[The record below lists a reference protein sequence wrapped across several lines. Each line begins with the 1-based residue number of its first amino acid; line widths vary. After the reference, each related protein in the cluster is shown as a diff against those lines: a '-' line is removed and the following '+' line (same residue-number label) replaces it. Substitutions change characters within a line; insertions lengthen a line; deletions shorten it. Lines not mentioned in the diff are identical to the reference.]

1 MVDVK
6 QQYEA
11 LRKKLIDTSLRNKMI
26 AYRLASLAGVEI
38 VGESPAQVHRILVE
52 DQKKMSFVGVP
63 DPIKATTRKT
73 DFLDALDDPEVMAEL
88 QLAAQEELKNYLE
101 PQVISD
107 PTYRDEQGLPGYR
120 IADVDQTDTK
130 LNTPQTVSNLQRR
143 LTKLYRES
151 NSIREET
158 GLNVLF
164 LALGALHWLESEASE
179 VERIAPLV
187 FIPVKLERLANGQFR
202 LLYDGGEIGANLSLT
217 ILAKEQFGLSLPLFE
232 DDSNVDSYLR
242 EIASRVR
249 NQEGW
254 QVDHSFVA
262 LGFFQFAKLVM
273 YQDLEENKWS
283 PENLPTADKD
293 IQAMLGEG
301 YGPSEPTVG
310 EGEFIDP
317 YRPLDECHEVYDC
330 DSSQTLAIIRAQTGR
345 SMVIEGPPGT
355 GKSQTIANLIAEYIA
370 RGKKVLFVS
379 EKMAALDVVFRRLDK
394 AGLGDACLE
403 LHNRASRRK
412 DFYEELKR
420 VMGLTRQFRPAS
432 EEVLRLTKLRNDLNQ
447 YSFAVNTEIEPYGLT
462 PHQAIGIRG
471 LLSPE
476 TEEDIPFRIDFS
488 SLKGMNWSAL
498 QSYFPAIKALQNR
511 IREIGLPSQHPFY
524 QCQLKIVPPGLPLEL
539 RSLIPTAIEQLGE
552 SQELANNVATSL
564 CLPKPQTISDVQTM
578 VTCAERAL
586 SAPPHEGVAIKT
598 ANWAQE
604 NESIRA
610 VIASLEKVQRLTE
623 KQKPYVTTALWT
635 CNIQGA
641 HRAFVEWT
649 PKWYRFFS
657 GDFRSKNREL
667 SAFLTA
673 TAPRDPSS
681 RLAIIEDILEV
692 QNERQLIATHEGRV
706 REMFGIHWRGEDSDP
721 LVLTKLLDWCLET
734 RKAVDQGEVPAG
746 LLDFLQGTIEAD
758 KILDNAKAAL
768 ESTQKACLS
777 FANIAQKLSFKPANG
792 VDTPF
797 QVQSEALGRWQL
809 GLSRLP
815 EIQQF
820 NVARE
825 SLAESGLE
833 AVAMTGDHWALASE
847 RLLDAVQRSY
857 LDGVLLEAAM
867 TRPSIQAFVRH
878 EHEQQ
883 IIEYRR
889 LDETILAYNRAK
901 VIAGHLA
908 GLPNWE
914 LAGGNL
920 LHLRQQTELRRGHKS
935 IRWSM
940 EKAGE
945 AIQKMK
951 PVFLMSPLSVAQF
964 LPNNMRFDVVI
975 FDEAS
980 QIKPEDALSS
990 ILRADQTIVVGD
1002 SKQMP
1007 PTSFF
1012 DKLSQEEDE
1021 NEEES
1026 LQILGNLE
1034 SVLALMASV
1043 VRGTSRTS
1051 DLRWHYRSLHSAL
1064 IRPSNASF
1072 YNNNLVVFPSPS
1084 YQINAAEGGL
1094 GLRWHYDPTSVYDRG
1109 KSRKNIKQAE
1119 TIARAAL
1126 QQIKDHPEDTLGIAA
1141 FSKQQQEA
1149 IEDAIDLL
1157 RNQNPGVFEQFNSRH
1172 AHEPLFVKN
1181 LESVQGDER
1190 DVIMIS
1196 VGYGRDENGYLAM
1209 SFGPINA
1216 DGGERRLN
1224 VLMSRARKR
1233 CEIFSS
1239 ITSGDIRL
1247 SEETKKGVEVLKMFL
1262 HFAET
1267 GVLDDPRPSGRE
1279 EDSVF
1284 EIEVAEALRREGY
1297 SVDAQVGSI
1306 GFYIDLAVRHPSE
1319 PGSYLLGIE
1328 CDGASYH
1335 SARSAR
1341 DRDKLR
1347 QQALEARGW
1356 NIHRI
1361 WSTDWWQDREKE
1373 IRRCREAIESA
1384 QTERQATE
1392 DSPSETVA
1400 TLQDFLAEGSAPVH
1414 ANRPSE
1420 PYHAWNQTFNLYG
1433 VDFSDQPAEKLANCI
1448 QLIVADEGPLHIDLL
1463 GLRVKTA
1470 CGVARLSQRNK
1481 AAIQLGIDTAARRGF
1496 ILKQGDFLFDPTKAV
1511 PLRDRSSLPAE
1522 ERKAEWVPPM
1532 ELDEA
1537 LRAIVGM
1544 SYGISR
1550 PGGISAA
1557 WRLLGFAR
1565 CTAAM
1570 EEIGQGRISSLI
1582 EAGILEINDANLF
1595 LRQSKNA

>member
-26 AYRLASLAGVEI
+26 AYRPATLAGVEI
-38 VGESPAQVHRILVE
+38 VGEAPAQIHRILVE
-52 DQKKMSFVGVP
+52 DAKKMSFVGIP
-63 DPIKATTRKT
+63 DPVKKATSKSG
-73 DFLDALDDPEVMAEL
+73 FQDALDDPDLLAEL
-88 QLAAQEELKNYLE
+88 QLAAQEELNNYLN
-101 PQVISD
+101 PQVITD
-107 PTYRDEQGLPGYR
+107 PSYHDDAGLPGYR
-120 IADVDQTDTK
+120 LADVDQTDTK
-130 LNTPQTVSNLQRR
+130 LNTPHTVSNLQRR
-143 LTKLYRES
+143 LTKLYRDS

-164 LALGALHWLESEASE
+164 LALGALHWRESESSDT
-179 VERIAPLV
+179 ERVAPLI

-202 LLYDGGEIGANLSLT
+202 LTYDGGEIGANLSLA
-217 ILAKEQFGLSLPLFE
+217 ILAKEQFGLTLPLFE
-232 DDSNVDSYLR
+232 DDSTIDTFLR
-242 EIASRVR
+242 DIASRVR

-254 QVDHSFVA
+254 SVDHSFVA

-283 PENLPTADKD
+283 TESTPTSDKD

-310 EGEFIDP
+310 ETEFIDP
-317 YRPLDECHEVYDC
+317 YRPLEECHEVYDC
-330 DSSQTLAIIRAQTGR
+330 DSSQTLAIIRAQSGR

-394 AGLGDACLE
+394 AGLGDTCLE

-420 VMGLTRQFRPAS
+420 VMGLARQFRPAT
-432 EEVLRLTKLRNDLNQ
+432 EEVNRLAKLRQDLNQ
-447 YSFAVNTEIEPYGLT
+447 YSFAINTEIEPYGLT

-471 LLSPE
+471 LLPTE
-476 TEEDIPFRIDFS
+476 TEDDIPYRIDFAA
-488 SLKGMNWSAL
+488 LKGMSWSEI
-498 QSYFPAIKALQNR
+498 QSHFPAIKALQNR
-511 IREIGLPSQHPFY
+511 IREIGLPIEHPFY
-524 QCQLKIVPPGLPLEL
+524 QCQLKIVPPGLQLEL
-539 RSLIPTAIEQLGE
+539 RPLISTTIDQLKDAL
-552 SQELANNVATSL
+552 ELATQVSMRL
-564 CLPKPQTISDVQTM
+564 CLPKPQTLSDVQTM

-586 SAPPHEGVAIKT
+586 SAPPHDGVAIKS

-610 VIASLEKVQRLTE
+610 VIISLENVQRLIE
-623 KQKPYVTTALWT
+623 KQRPYVDERLWT
-635 CNIQGA
+635 CDVQGA

-667 SAFLTA
+667 SAFLTSG
-673 TAPRDPSS
+673 APKDPAA
-681 RLAIIEDILEV
+681 RLAILEDVLEV
-692 QNERQLIATHEGRV
+692 QKERRFIATHEGKV
-706 REMFGIHWRGEDSDP
+706 REMFGIHWRGEASDP
-721 LVLTKLLDWCLET
+721 QVLTKLLEWCLET
-734 RKAVDQGEVPAG
+734 RRAVDQGEIPAG
-746 LLDFLQGTIEAD
+746 LLDFLQGTMDTGNIRDEA
-758 KILDNAKAAL
+758 NVASEA
-768 ESTQKACLS
+768 TQRACSS
-777 FANIAQKLSFKPANG
+777 FANIAQKLVFAPANG
-792 VDTPF
+792 LNTPF
-797 QVQSEALGRWQL
+797 QVQSEALERWQI

-820 NVARE
+820 NIARE
-825 SLAESGLE
+825 SLIESGLE
-833 AVAMTGDHWALASE
+833 AIALTADRWPLASD
-847 RLLDAVQRSY
+847 RLLDLVKRSY

-867 TRPSIQAFVRH
+867 TRQPIQSFVRH
-878 EHEQQ
+878 EHEQH
-883 IIEYRR
+883 IEEYKR
-889 LDETILAYNRAK
+889 LDETILAHNRAK
-901 VIAGHLA
+901 VITSHLA

-940 EKAGE
+940 EKAGG
-945 AIQKMK
+945 AIQMMK

-964 LPNNMRFDVVI
+964 LPNDLRFDVVI

-980 QIKPEDALSS
+980 QIKPEDALSA
-990 ILRADQTIVVGD
+990 ILRAEQTIVVGD

-1021 NEEES
+1021 EES
-1026 LQILGNLE
+1026 EAIQILGNLE

-1043 VRGTSRTS
+1043 VRGTSRTT

-1064 IRPSNASF
+1064 IRPSNACF
-1072 YNNNLVVFPSPS
+1072 YNNNLVVFPSPT
-1084 YQINAAEGGL
+1084 YQVNAAEGGL
-1094 GLRWHYDPTSVYDRG
+1094 GLAWHYDPTSVYDRG
-1109 KSRKNIKQAE
+1109 KSRKNAKQAE
-1119 TIARAAL
+1119 SVARAAL
-1126 QQIKDHPEDTLGIAA
+1126 QHIQDHPKDTIGIAA

-1157 RNQNPGVFEQFNSRH
+1157 RNQNPGVFEQFNSQH
-1172 AHEPLFVKN
+1172 QHEPLFVKN

-1196 VGYGRDENGYLAM
+1196 VGYGRDETGYLAM
-1209 SFGPINA
+1209 NFGPINA

-1233 CEIFSS
+1233 CEVFSS

-1247 SEETKKGVEVLKMFL
+1247 SEDTKKGVEVLKMFL

-1267 GVLDDPRPSGRE
+1267 GVLDDTRPTGRE

-1284 EIEVAEALRREGY
+1284 EIEVAEALQREGY
-1297 SVDAQVGSI
+1297 SLDAQVGSI
-1306 GFYIDLAVRHPSE
+1306 GFYIDIAVRHPDQ
-1319 PGSYLLGIE
+1319 PGRYVLGIE

-1356 NIHRI
+1356 KIHRI

-1384 QTERQATE
+1384 LTCGDSENEMSTESVA
-1392 DSPSETVA
+1392 SP
-1400 TLQDFLAEGSAPVH
+1400 QDFLADGSPQDRAHQPAFAYAP
-1414 ANRPSE
+1414 
-1420 PYHAWNQTFNLYG
+1420 WTQQFNLYG
-1433 VDFSDQPAEKLANCI
+1433 TDFADQPADKLAKCL
-1448 QLIVADEGPLHIDLL
+1448 QLIVAHEGPIHLDLL
-1463 GLRVKTA
+1463 SARVKTA
-1470 CGVARLSQRNK
+1470 CSVTRLSSRAKN
-1481 AAIQLGIDTAARRGF
+1481 AIQLGLNTAVRQNLISRD
-1496 ILKQGDFLFDPTKAV
+1496 GDFLWDPTGQV
-1511 PLRDRSSLPAE
+1511 QIRDRSAVPAE
-1522 ERKAEWVPPM
+1522 ERKAEWLPPS
-1532 ELDEA
+1532 ELDLA
-1537 LRAIVGM
+1537 LLEIVKR
-1544 SYGISR
+1544 SFGIS
-1550 PGGISAA
+1550 PAEATNAA
-1557 WRLLGFAR
+1557 WRLLGYAR
-1565 CTAAM
+1565 CTPAM
-1570 EEIGQGRISSLI
+1570 DEIGRLRISKLAESRQVLL
-1582 EAGILEINDANLF
+1582 ENSILLP
-1595 LRQSKNA
+1595 STP